1 MKTFVFF
8 FQFLSFFA
16 HFVITTLFSV
26 ITVTMVTD
34 PRVHDNDVLTQY
46 EGEEI
51 LLTCAVESKY
61 SLEVLMTKYSFG
73 WNFKGTVL
81 ANGYA

>member
-1 MKTFVFF
+1 
-8 FQFLSFFA
+8 
-16 HFVITTLFSV
+16 
-26 ITVTMVTD
+26 MVTD